1 MEYAEAASGQRP
13 EIALNR
19 WPSNGSTGGQMPDS
33 EIAKPTFSFVKGGDD
48 VVAPKDGEDFN
59 WEKGALRVRESLHDA
74 LNAKNLAFLFGSGCS
89 SLMVDG
95 TQRGID
101 TMAPLA
107 KEFLGAAPGFDDV
120 RFPSATEREAL
131 TKHLG
136 FDLKAEEFA
145 SNLERLMEVLYSFQ
159 FVLKRSASE
168 EMAKGKA
175 AVDALIQ
182 KVTAFVTQKCSE
194 APFSKGDP
202 AIVDLYQA
210 FYRKLVYRDRTLPR
224 PWIFTMNYDLLSETA
239 LDRLGMPYCNGFSG
253 TIERRF
259 NPTTYR
265 YALAEQ
271 LDLTSRKWAAVDSF
285 IYLCK
290 LHGSINWIEEG
301 GSLFPIREVPA
312 VAATKGSRVMIYP
325 TPMKQNAS
333 FGSPYSDL
341 FREFQGR
348 IVRDQS
354 VLFVVGYSF
363 SDEHVNNLIFQA
375 LTIPTFRLVAF
386 LPPDAA
392 GVAQKLRSLHDPRI
406 WLIGGAGPKDGTKAH
421 YFDTFVDKFMPESPA
436 DKVDTAVKR
445 VLQEL
450 IAQGVKAAP
459 NEENGHDD

>member
-1 MEYAEAASGQRP
+1 MP
-13 EIALNR
+13 EVKTTNA
-19 WPSNGSTGGQMPDS
+19 Q
-33 EIAKPTFSFVKGGDD
+33 FSFFKGGED
-48 VVAPKDGEDFN
+48 VVAPKSGEDFD

-89 SLMVDG
+89 SLMIDG

-107 KEFLGAAPGFDDV
+107 KEFLGAVPGVDDV
-120 RFPSATEREAL
+120 RFPSAVEREAL
-131 TKHLG
+131 TNHLG

-145 SNLERLMEVLYSFQ
+145 ANLERLMEVLYSFR

-168 EMAKGKA
+168 EMAKGSA
-175 AVDALIQ
+175 AVDSLID
-182 KVTAFVTQKCSE
+182 KVTAFVTQRCSE

-210 FYRKLVYRDRTLPR
+210 FYRKLAYRDRTLPR
-224 PWIFTMNYDLLSETA
+224 PWVFTTNYDLLSETA

-312 VAATKGSRVMIYP
+312 TTATKGSRVMIYP

-375 LTIPTFRLVAF
+375 LTVPTFRLVAF
-386 LPPDAA
+386 LPPDAP
-392 GVAQKLRSLHDPRI
+392 GLVQKLRSLRDPRI
-406 WLIGGAGPKDGTKAH
+406 WLIGGAGPNDGMRAH
-421 YFDTFVDKFMPESPA
+421 YFDTFVEKFMPETPG
-436 DKVDTAVKR
+436 DKVDSAVKK

-450 IAQGVKAAP
+450 ISQGIKAGP
-459 NEENGHDD
+459 MEEGGHVD

>member
-1 MEYAEAASGQRP
+1 MTKEQ
-13 EIALNR
+13 
-19 WPSNGSTGGQMPDS
+19 TT
-33 EIAKPTFSFVKGGDD
+33 KPRFSFFKGGDD
-48 VVAPKDGEDFN
+48 VVAPKDGEDFD
-59 WEKGALRVRESLHDA
+59 WDKGALRVRESLHDA
-74 LNAKNLAFLFGSGCS
+74 LNARNLAFLFGSGCS
-89 SLMVDG
+89 SLVVDG
-95 TQRGID
+95 KQHGID

-107 KEFLGAAPGFDDV
+107 KEFLGAEPGYDDT
-120 RFPSATEREAL
+120 RFPSSAEREAL
-131 TKHLG
+131 TEHLG

-159 FVLKRSASE
+159 FVLRRSTSA
-168 EMAKGKA
+168 EMTKGKA
-175 AVDALIQ
+175 AVEALIR

-202 AIVDLYQA
+202 AIVELYQA

-224 PWIFTMNYDLLSETA
+224 PWIFTTNYDLLSETA

-301 GSLFPIREVPA
+301 GSLFPIREVAA
-312 VAATKGSRVMIYP
+312 VAASKGSRVMIYP

-386 LPPDAA
+386 LPPDAS
-392 GVAQKLRSLHDPRI
+392 GVAEKLRSLHDPRI
-406 WLIGGAGPKDGTKAH
+406 WLIGGAGPKDGTSAH
-421 YFDTFVDKFMPESPA
+421 YFDTFVKTFMPESPA
-436 DKVDTAVKR
+436 DNVDTAVKK
-445 VLQEL
+445 VLQVL
-450 IAQGVKAAP
+450 IAQGVKAP
-459 NEENGHDD
+459 PIGDDGHDN

>member
-1 MEYAEAASGQRP
+1 MPDAEAKDAR
-13 EIALNR
+13 
-19 WPSNGSTGGQMPDS
+19 
-33 EIAKPTFSFVKGGDD
+33 FSFFKGSND
-48 VVAPKDGEDFN
+48 VVAPKDSDDFD
-59 WEKGALRVRESLHDA
+59 WEKAAARVRENLHDA
-74 LNAKNLAFLFGSGCS
+74 LNAKNLSFLFGSGCS
-89 SLMVDG
+89 SLAVDG
-95 TQRGID
+95 TQRGIA

-107 KEFLGAAPGFDDV
+107 KEFLGAVPGVDDEN
-120 RFPSATEREAL
+120 FPSAVERTAL
-131 TKHLG
+131 STHLG
-136 FDLKAEEFA
+136 FDLNAAEFA

-159 FVLKRSASE
+159 FVLKRSASD

-175 AVDALIQ
+175 AVDCLIA
-182 KVTAFVTQKCSE
+182 KVTAFVTRKCSE
-194 APFSKGDP
+194 APFSKGD
-202 AIVDLYQA
+202 ATIVDLYQA

-224 PWIFTMNYDLLSETA
+224 PWVFTTNYDLLNETA

-312 VAATKGSRVMIYP
+312 GVAPKGSRVMIYP

-341 FREFQGR
+341 FREFQAR

-375 LTIPTFRLVAF
+375 LTVPTFRLVAF
-386 LPPDAA
+386 LPPDAE
-392 GVAQKLRSLHDPRI
+392 GVTKKLRALNDPRI
-406 WLIGGAGPKDGTKAH
+406 WLIGGAGPQEPTKAH
-421 YFDTFVDKFMPESPA
+421 YFDTFIDKFMPESPG
-436 DKVDTAVKR
+436 DKVDTAIKR

-450 IAQGVKAAP
+450 IAQGAKGEP
-459 NEENGHDD
+459 NEGNGHDD

>member
-1 MEYAEAASGQRP
+1 
-13 EIALNR
+13 
-19 WPSNGSTGGQMPDS
+19 MPDS

-202 AIVDLYQA
+202 AIVELYQA

-224 PWIFTMNYDLLSETA
+224 PWIFTTNYDLLNETA

-341 FREFQGR
+341 FREFQAR

-436 DKVDTAVKR
+436 DKVDTAVKK

>member
-1 MEYAEAASGQRP
+1 MPGAHEKEAQFA
-13 EIALNR
+13 
-19 WPSNGSTGGQMPDS
+19 
-33 EIAKPTFSFVKGGDD
+33 FFKGGDD
-48 VVAPKDGEDFN
+48 VVAPKKGEDFD
-59 WEKGALRVRESLHDA
+59 WEKGAQRVRENLQDA
-74 LNAKNLAFLFGSGCS
+74 LNAKNLTFLFGSGCS
-89 SLMVDG
+89 SLVIDG
-95 TQRGID
+95 TQRGIN

-107 KEFLGAAPGFDDV
+107 QEFLGVAPGFDDV
-120 RFPSATEREAL
+120 RFPSAAERDAL
-131 TKHLG
+131 KKHLG
-136 FDLKAEEFA
+136 FDLKADEFA

-159 FVLKRSASE
+159 FVLKRSSSDD
-168 EMAKGKA
+168 MAKGTA
-175 AVDALIQ
+175 AVDSLIE

-224 PWIFTMNYDLLSETA
+224 PWIFTTNYDLLSETA

-301 GSLFPIREVPA
+301 GSLFPIREVPT
-312 VAATKGSRVMIYP
+312 VAAAKGSRVMIYP

-386 LPPDAA
+386 LPPDAT
-392 GVAQKLRSLHDPRI
+392 GVVQKLRSLNDPRI
-406 WLIGGAGPKDGTKAH
+406 WLIGGGGPKGGTKAH
-421 YFDTFVDKFMPESPA
+421 YFDTFVEKFMPESPA
-436 DKVDTAVKR
+436 DKVDTAVKK

-450 IAQGVKAAP
+450 IAQGIKAVP
-459 NEENGHDD
+459 NEENGDDD

>member
-1 MEYAEAASGQRP
+1 
-13 EIALNR
+13 
-19 WPSNGSTGGQMPDS
+19 MPDAHVKQS
-33 EIAKPTFSFVKGGDD
+33 RFSFFKGGED
-48 VVAPKDGEDFN
+48 VVAPKGGDDFD
-59 WEKGALRVRESLHDA
+59 WEKGALRVRENLHDA

-89 SLMVDG
+89 SLIADG

-107 KEFLGAAPGFDDV
+107 KEFLGAAPGFDDE
-120 RFPSATEREAL
+120 RFPSAVERETLAA
-131 TKHLG
+131 HLG
-136 FDLKAEEFA
+136 FDLNAEEFA

-159 FVLKRSASE
+159 FVLKRSSSE
-168 EMAKGKA
+168 EMAKGA
-175 AVDALIQ
+175 PAVISLIE
-182 KVTAFVTQKCSE
+182 KLTAFVTQKCTE

-224 PWIFTMNYDLLSETA
+224 PWIFTTNYDLLSETA

-271 LDLTSRKWAAVDSF
+271 LDVTSRKWAAVDSF
-285 IYLCK
+285 VYLCK

-354 VLFVVGYSF
+354 VLFVLGYSF

-386 LPPDAA
+386 LPPDAT

-406 WLIGGAGPKDGTKAH
+406 WLIGGSGPNEGTKAH
-421 YFDTFVDKFMPESPA
+421 YFDTFVEKFMPESPG
-436 DKVDTAVKR
+436 DKVDTAVKK

-450 IAQGVKAAP
+450 IAQSIKSAP

>member
-1 MEYAEAASGQRP
+1 
-13 EIALNR
+13 
-19 WPSNGSTGGQMPDS
+19 MPDS
-33 EIAKPTFSFVKGGDD
+33 EITKPRFSFVKGGDD
-48 VVAPKDGEDFN
+48 VVAPKNGEDFD
-59 WEKGALRVRESLHDA
+59 WERGALRVRENLHDA

-89 SLMVDG
+89 SLVVDG

-107 KEFLGAAPGFDDV
+107 KEFLGAAPGSDDA
-120 RFPSATEREAL
+120 RFPSAGEREAL
-131 TKHLG
+131 KKHLG

-168 EMAKGKA
+168 EMAKGKP
-175 AVDALIQ
+175 AVDSLIQ
-182 KVTAFVTQKCSE
+182 KVTAFVTEKCSE

-202 AIVDLYQA
+202 AIVELYQT

-224 PWIFTMNYDLLSETA
+224 PWIFTTNYDLLSETA

-271 LDLTSRKWAAVDSF
+271 LDLTSRKWVAVDSF

-290 LHGSINWIEEG
+290 LHGSINWVEEG
-301 GSLFPIREVPA
+301 GSLFPIREVPT

-375 LTIPTFRLVAF
+375 LTIPTFRLVAL
-386 LPPDAA
+386 LPPDATGA
-392 GVAQKLRSLHDPRI
+392 AQKLRSLHDPRI

-421 YFDTFVDKFMPESPA
+421 YFDTFVEKFMPESPA
-436 DKVDTAVKR
+436 DKVDTAVKK

-450 IAQGVKAAP
+450 ISEGVKAAP
-459 NEENGHDD
+459 NGETGHDY

>member
-1 MEYAEAASGQRP
+1 MSDDQAAKAP
-13 EIALNR
+13 
-19 WPSNGSTGGQMPDS
+19 
-33 EIAKPTFSFVKGGDD
+33 FSFFKGGDD
-48 VVAPKDGEDFN
+48 VVAPKGGEDFD

-74 LNAKNLAFLFGSGCS
+74 LNAKNLAFLLGSGCS
-89 SLMVDG
+89 SLLVDG
-95 TQRGID
+95 TQRGIA

-107 KEFLGAAPGFDDV
+107 NEFLGAAPGVDDL
-120 RFPSATEREAL
+120 RFASADEREAL

-145 SNLERLMEVLYSFQ
+145 SNLERLMEVLYSIQ
-159 FVLKRSASE
+159 FVLKRSSHVG
-168 EMAKGKA
+168 MAKGNV
-175 AVDALIQ
+175 AVGSLID
-182 KVTAFVTQKCSE
+182 KVTAFVTHKCSE
-194 APFSKGDP
+194 APFSKGDS
-202 AIVDLYQA
+202 AVVDLYQA
-210 FYRKLVYRDRTLPR
+210 FYRKLIYRDRTLPK
-224 PWIFTMNYDLLSETA
+224 PWIFTTNYDLLSETA

-271 LDLTSRKWAAVDSF
+271 LDLTSRKWATVDSY

-312 VAATKGSRVMIYP
+312 PVATKGTRIMIYP

-348 IVRDQS
+348 IVREQS

-363 SDEHVNNLIFQA
+363 GDEHVNNLIFQA
-375 LTIPTFRLVAF
+375 LTVPTFRLVAL
-386 LPPDAA
+386 LPPEAV
-392 GVAQKLRSLHDPRI
+392 GVAQKLRSLRDPRI
-406 WLIGGAGPKDGTKAH
+406 WLIGGAGPAEGKKAH

-436 DKVDTAVKR
+436 DKVDAAVKK

-450 IAQGVKAAP
+450 IAQGTKAAP
-459 NEENGHDD
+459 SEGSSHDD

>member
-1 MEYAEAASGQRP
+1 MQDAEATKVR
-13 EIALNR
+13 
-19 WPSNGSTGGQMPDS
+19 
-33 EIAKPTFSFVKGGDD
+33 FSFFKGGEDA
-48 VVAPKDGEDFN
+48 VAPKGGEDFD
-59 WEKGALRVRESLHDA
+59 WEKGALRVRENLHDA

-95 TQRGID
+95 TQRGIA

-107 KEFLGAAPGFDDV
+107 KEFLGAAPGVDDA
-120 RFPSATEREAL
+120 RFATAAEREAL

-136 FDLKAEEFA
+136 FDLNAEEFA

-159 FVLKRSASE
+159 FVLMRSASE
-168 EMAKGKA
+168 EMAKGKD
-175 AVDALIQ
+175 AVDSLID
-182 KVTAFVTQKCSE
+182 KVTTFVTQKCSE

-202 AIVDLYQA
+202 AIVSLYQA

-224 PWIFTMNYDLLSETA
+224 PWVFTTNYDLLSETA

-301 GSLFPIREVPA
+301 GSLFPIREVPTA
-312 VAATKGSRVMIYP
+312 AATKGSRVMIYP

-348 IVRDQS
+348 IVREQS

-375 LTIPTFRLVAF
+375 LTVPTFRLVAF
-386 LPPDAA
+386 LPPNAP

-421 YFDTFVDKFMPESPA
+421 YFDTFVEKFMPESPG
-436 DKVDTAVKR
+436 DKVDTAVKK

-450 IAQGVKAAP
+450 IAQGMKAGP
-459 NEENGHDD
+459 NEGNGHDD

>member
-1 MEYAEAASGQRP
+1 MPEAQAEKVR
-13 EIALNR
+13 
-19 WPSNGSTGGQMPDS
+19 
-33 EIAKPTFSFVKGGDD
+33 FSFFKGGDD
-48 VVAPKDGEDFN
+48 AVASKNGEDFD
-59 WEKGALRVRESLHDA
+59 WEKGALRVRENLQDA
-74 LNAKNLAFLFGSGCS
+74 LNAKNLAFLLGSGCS
-89 SLMVDG
+89 SLFVDS

-107 KEFLGAAPGFDDV
+107 KEFLGSAPGVDDA
-120 RFPSATEREAL
+120 RFPSAVEREAL
-131 TKHLG
+131 MKHLG
-136 FDLKAEEFA
+136 LDLKADEFA

-159 FVLKRSASE
+159 FVLKRSTSE
-168 EMAKGKA
+168 EMAKGTA
-175 AVDALIQ
+175 AVDSLIE

-202 AIVDLYQA
+202 TVVDLYQA

-224 PWIFTMNYDLLSETA
+224 PWIFTTNYDLLSETA

-271 LDLTSRKWAAVDSF
+271 LDLTSRKWATVDSF

-301 GSLFPIREVPA
+301 GTLFPIREVASVA
-312 VAATKGSRVMIYP
+312 VAKGSRVMIYP

-354 VLFVVGYSF
+354 VLVVVGYSF
-363 SDEHVNNLIFQA
+363 SDEHVNNLIFQG

-392 GVAQKLRSLHDPRI
+392 GVAQKLRSLQDPRI
-406 WLIGGAGPKDGTKAH
+406 WLIGGDAPKGQTKAH
-421 YFDTFVDKFMPESPA
+421 YFDTFVEKFMPESPG
-436 DKVDTAVKR
+436 DKVDTAVKS
-445 VLQEL
+445 VLQTL
-450 IAQGVKAAP
+450 IAHGVKAAAP
-459 NEENGHDD
+459 EEDSHDD

>member
-1 MEYAEAASGQRP
+1 MDYAEAASGQRP

-19 WPSNGSTGGQMPDS
+19 RPSNGSTGGQMPDS

-202 AIVDLYQA
+202 AIVELYQA

-224 PWIFTMNYDLLSETA
+224 PWIFTTNYDLLNETA

-436 DKVDTAVKR
+436 DKVDTAVKK

>member
-1 MEYAEAASGQRP
+1 MELSQAPGGHFVSNRLLSNDSAE
-13 EIALNR
+13 EE
-19 WPSNGSTGGQMPDS
+19 MPDS
-33 EIAKPTFSFVKGGDD
+33 DSTKPRFSFVKGGED
-48 VVAPKDGEDFN
+48 VVAPKAGEDFD
-59 WEKGALRVRESLHDA
+59 WEKGALRVRENLHDA

-95 TQRGID
+95 KQRGID

-107 KEFLGAAPGFDDV
+107 KEFLSAPQGLDDS
-120 RFPSATEREAL
+120 RFPSAAEREAL
-131 TKHLG
+131 TSHLG
-136 FDLKAEEFA
+136 FDLTAPEFA

-159 FVLKRSASE
+159 FVLKRSASA
-168 EMAKGKA
+168 EMAQGKA
-175 AVDALIQ
+175 AVESLID
-182 KVTAFVTQKCSE
+182 KVAAFVTQKCSE
-194 APFSKGDP
+194 APFSNDDP
-202 AIVDLYQA
+202 TIVDLYQA
-210 FYRKLVYRDRTLPR
+210 FYRKLFYRDRTLPR
-224 PWIFTMNYDLLSETA
+224 PWVFTTNYDLLSETA

-312 VAATKGSRVMIYP
+312 GMATQGRRVMIYP

-375 LTIPTFRLVAF
+375 LTVPTFRLVAF
-386 LPPDAA
+386 LQPDAE
-392 GVAQKLRSLHDPRI
+392 GVAQKLRSLNDPRI
-406 WLIGGAGPKDGTKAH
+406 WLIGGDGPKEGTKAH
-421 YFDTFVDKFMPESPA
+421 YFDTFVGKFMPESPG
-436 DKVDTAVKR
+436 DKVDTAVKK

-450 IAQGVKAAP
+450 IAQGVRSGP
-459 NEENGHDD
+459 NEGHSHDD

>member
-1 MEYAEAASGQRP
+1 
-13 EIALNR
+13 
-19 WPSNGSTGGQMPDS
+19 MPDTH
-33 EIAKPTFSFVKGGDD
+33 AKEARFSFFKGGED
-48 VVAPKDGEDFN
+48 VVAPKGGDDFD
-59 WEKGALRVRESLHDA
+59 WEKAALRVRESLHDA

-89 SLMVDG
+89 SLIVDG

-107 KEFLGAAPGFDDV
+107 KEFLGAAPGLDDS
-120 RFPSATEREAL
+120 RFPSAAERESLAV
-131 TKHLG
+131 HLG
-136 FDLKAEEFA
+136 FDLNSEEFA

-159 FVLKRSASE
+159 FVLKRSSSA

-175 AVDALIQ
+175 AVNSLIE
-182 KVTAFVTQKCSE
+182 KVTAFVTRKCSE
-194 APFSKGDP
+194 APFSKDDP

-224 PWIFTMNYDLLSETA
+224 PWIFTTNYDLLSETA

-271 LDLTSRKWAAVDSF
+271 LDVTSRKWAAVDSF
-285 IYLCK
+285 VYLCK

-312 VAATKGSRVMIYP
+312 VAAAKGSRVMIYP

-386 LPPDAA
+386 LPPEAT
-392 GVAQKLRSLHDPRI
+392 GVAHKLRALQDPRI
-406 WLIGGAGPKDGTKAH
+406 WLIGGSGPNGGTKAH
-421 YFDTFVDKFMPESPA
+421 YFDTFVEKFMPESPG
-436 DKVDTAVKR
+436 DKVDSAVKK

-450 IAQGVKAAP
+450 ITQNFNVVS

>member
-1 MEYAEAASGQRP
+1 MPEAP
-13 EIALNR
+13 
-19 WPSNGSTGGQMPDS
+19 
-33 EIAKPTFSFVKGGDD
+33 PTKARFSFLKGGDD
-48 VVAPKDGEDFN
+48 VVAPKDGEDFD
-59 WEKGALRVRESLHDA
+59 WEKGALRVRENLHDA

-89 SLMVDG
+89 SLVVEG

-120 RFPSATEREAL
+120 RFPSAAEREAL
-131 TKHLG
+131 MNHLG
-136 FDLKAEEFA
+136 FDLKADEFA

-159 FVLKRSASE
+159 FVLKRSANE
-168 EMAKGKA
+168 EMAKGKV
-175 AVDALIQ
+175 AVDSLIE

-224 PWIFTMNYDLLSETA
+224 PWIFTTNYDLLSETA

-301 GSLFPIREVPA
+301 GSLFPIREVPTI
-312 VAATKGSRVMIYP
+312 AATKGSRVMIYP

-392 GVAQKLRSLHDPRI
+392 GVAQKLRSLYDPRI
-406 WLIGGAGPKDGTKAH
+406 WLIGGDGPKGGTKAH
-421 YFDTFVDKFMPESPA
+421 YFDTFVEKFMPESPA
-436 DKVDTAVKR
+436 DKVDTAVKK

-450 IAQGVKAAP
+450 IAQSVKAAP
-459 NEENGHDD
+459 SEENGHDD

>member
-1 MEYAEAASGQRP
+1 MTEARTTKS
-13 EIALNR
+13 
-19 WPSNGSTGGQMPDS
+19 W
-33 EIAKPTFSFVKGGDD
+33 FSFLKGGDD
-48 VVAPKDGEDFN
+48 VVAPKDGDDFN
-59 WEKGALRVRESLHDA
+59 WEKAAQRVRENLNDA

-89 SLMVDG
+89 SLVTDG
-95 TQRGID
+95 KQRGID

-107 KEFLGAAPGFDDV
+107 KEFLGTAPGFDDA
-120 RFPSATEREAL
+120 RFPSAAERAAL

-136 FDLKAEEFA
+136 FDLNDEEYK

-159 FVLKRSASE
+159 FVLKRSTSD
-168 EMAKGKA
+168 EMTLGKT
-175 AVDALIQ
+175 AVESLIQ
-182 KVTAFVTQKCSE
+182 KVMAFVTQKCSE

-202 AIVDLYQA
+202 AIVELYQA

-224 PWIFTMNYDLLSETA
+224 PWIFTTNYDLLSETA

-312 VAATKGSRVMIYP
+312 VTATKGSRVMIYP

-436 DKVDTAVKR
+436 DKVDTAVKK

-450 IAQGVKAAP
+450 IAHGVKAAP

>member
-1 MEYAEAASGQRP
+1 MAESQTSCEP
-13 EIALNR
+13 
-19 WPSNGSTGGQMPDS
+19 
-33 EIAKPTFSFVKGGDD
+33 FSFIKGGDD
-48 VVAPKDGEDFN
+48 IVAPRDGEDFD
-59 WEKGALRVRESLHDA
+59 WDRAALRVRESLHDA
-74 LNAKNLAFLFGSGCS
+74 LNARNLAFLFGSGCS

-107 KEFLGAAPGFDDV
+107 KEFLKTPTGTDDV
-120 RFPSATEREAL
+120 RFPSLIEREAL
-131 TKHLG
+131 KKHLG
-136 FDLKAEEFA
+136 FNLEAEEFA

-159 FVLKRSASE
+159 FVLRRSASE
-168 EMAKGKA
+168 EMANGKA
-175 AVDALIQ
+175 AVDSLIN
-182 KVTAFVTQKCSE
+182 KVTAFVAQKCSE
-194 APFSKGDP
+194 APFAKGDP
-202 AIVDLYQA
+202 TVVELYQA
-210 FYRKLVYRDRTLPR
+210 FYRKLAYRDRTLPR
-224 PWIFTMNYDLLSETA
+224 PWIFTTNYDLLSETA

-271 LDLTSRKWAAVDSF
+271 LDLTNRKWAAVDNF

-301 GSLFPIREVPA
+301 GSLFPIREVPS
-312 VAATKGSRVMIYP
+312 VAATKDSRVMIYP

-341 FREFQGR
+341 FREFQRR
-348 IVRDQS
+348 IVREQS

-363 SDEHVNNLIFQA
+363 GDEHVNNLIFQA
-375 LTIPTFRLVAF
+375 LTIPTFRLVAL
-386 LPPDAA
+386 LPPNAT

-406 WLIGGAGPKDGTKAH
+406 WLIGGAGPKGGGNAH
-421 YFDTFVDKFMPESPA
+421 YFETFVEKFMPEAPA

-450 IAQGVKAAP
+450 IAHGAKDDQ
-459 NEENGHDD
+459 NEVNGNDH

>member
-1 MEYAEAASGQRP
+1 MPEAPQNKA
-13 EIALNR
+13 
-19 WPSNGSTGGQMPDS
+19 W
-33 EIAKPTFSFVKGGDD
+33 FSFFKGGDD
-48 VVAPKDGEDFN
+48 IVAPKEGEDFD
-59 WEKGALRVRESLHDA
+59 WEKGSQRVRENLHDA

-89 SLMVDG
+89 SLVVEG
-95 TQRGID
+95 KQRGIE

-107 KEFLGAAPGFDDV
+107 KEFLGAAPDFDDAC
-120 RFPSATEREAL
+120 FPSAAEREEL
-131 TKHLG
+131 KKHLG
-136 FDLKAEEFA
+136 LDLDAEEFA

-159 FVLKRSASE
+159 FVLKRSVNK
-168 EMAKGKA
+168 EMANGKA
-175 AVDALIQ
+175 AVDSLIR
-182 KVTAFVTQKCSE
+182 KVTTFVTKKCSE
-194 APFSKGDP
+194 APFSKGDST
-202 AIVDLYQA
+202 IVELYQA
-210 FYRKLVYRDRTLPR
+210 FYRKLAFRDRTLPR
-224 PWIFTMNYDLLSETA
+224 PWIFTPHYDLLRETA

-271 LDLTSRKWAAVDSF
+271 LDITNRKWAAVDSF

-290 LHGSINWIEEG
+290 LHGSINWIEES

-312 VAATKGSRVMIYP
+312 VAATQGSRVMIYP

-341 FREFQGR
+341 FREFQAR
-348 IVRDQS
+348 IARDQS

-386 LPPDAA
+386 LSPDAI
-392 GVAQKLRSLHDPRI
+392 GVAQKLRSLRDPRI
-406 WLIGGAGPKDGTKAH
+406 WLIGGAGPIEGTKAH
-421 YFDTFVDKFMPESPA
+421 YFDTFVEKFMPESPA

-450 IAQGVKAAP
+450 ISQGVKAAP
-459 NEENGHDD
+459 IEDNNHDN